1 MRKTGTFRTKLWLY
15 FVMFAVIIM
24 AMLWLLQTVFFQ
36 SLYNR
41 MLAKNTRTAAEEIA
55 SAAGREDLG
64 NVIDRLS
71 AEDSLLV
78 FVTDTDENILYSS
91 DSYKSYYR
99 AEEHNVEH
107 TNEYTGGESNP
118 YHKGKTLSWQTAA
131 YRNLPDGYQDFLNE
145 LAQSPEGKTESFT
158 DTQYV
163 YGKQIKMADGSEAVL
178 YTSTALGGLG
188 AAVSVLKLQLFW
200 VTVLSLLIA
209 FGIAWILARKFSVP
223 VSRLSAQAKM
233 LPGEDYQS
241 SFEKGFCREL
251 DELSDALD
259 DSAEDLAKARNYQ
272 KELLANVS
280 HDLRTPLTMIKGY
293 AEMVR
298 DISWEDETQRNADT
312 GIIIREADRLTAL
325 VNEILEYSRLQES
338 GYHIR
343 AEDVDL
349 SALVNRVADQFAPL
363 MEQEGIRIERK
374 IADGCFVKGDAA
386 LLERAVYNLMDN
398 ALRHAGEEKKIT
410 VSLTGKPKVCLSVR
424 DYGEGIDPEELPHIW
439 EKYYTSRQRGKKGVS
454 GLGLAIVKQIA
465 GLHGARYGVDS
476 RKGEGSTFWLVFS

>member
-1 MRKTGTFRTKLWLY
+1 
-15 FVMFAVIIM
+15 
-24 AMLWLLQTVFFQ
+24 
-36 SLYNR
+36 

-55 SAAGREDLG
+55 AAAGREDLG
-64 NVIDRLS
+64 DVIDRLS

-78 FVTDTDENILYSS
+78 FVTDTEGNMLYSS

-99 AEEHNVEH
+99 AGEHDG
-107 TNEYTGGESNP
+107 GGESNP
-118 YHKGKTLSWQTAA
+118 YHKGETLSWQTAA
-131 YRNLPDGYQDFLNE
+131 YRNLLDGYQEFLNE
-145 LAQSPEGKTESFT
+145 LATSPEGKTESFT
-158 DTQYV
+158 DMQYV
-163 YGKQIKMADGSEAVL
+163 YGKRIRLADDSEAVL
-178 YTSTALGGLG
+178 YASTALGGLG

-223 VSRLSAQAKM
+223 VSRLSSQAKM
-233 LPGEDYQS
+233 LSGDDYQS
-241 SFEKGFCREL
+241 TFEKGFCREL

-338 GYHIR
+338 GYQIR
-343 AEDVDL
+343 TEDVDL

-363 MEQEGIRIERK
+363 MEQEGLRIERE

-386 LLERAVYNLMDN
+386 LLGRAVYNLMDN
-398 ALRHAGEEKKIT
+398 ALRHAGEEKRIALL
-410 VSLTGKPKVCLSVR
+410 LTGEPEVRLSVR
-424 DYGEGIDPEELPHIW
+424 DYGEGIDPEELPRIW

-465 GLHGARYGVDS
+465 GLHGARYGADR
-476 RKGEGSTFWLVFS
+476 RKGEGSIFWLAFS